1 MRVNIKSTQGEKNC
15 GPPDTCNLSTA
26 DCLATQTLRTGNT
39 NSQLEVAVSNH
50 KILRS
55 DTSVKVSS
63 LIELEK
69 RTPKCQS
76 LPMNRFEVST
86 SPQLEIQLD
95 FPSSFPTLG

>member
-1 MRVNIKSTQGEKNC
+1 MWATRYLQFVNRS
-15 GPPDTCNLSTA
+15 
-26 DCLATQTLRTGNT
+26 DCLATQTLRTGS
-39 NSQLEVAVSNH
+39 SQLELAVSNH

-69 RTPKCQS
+69 GAPKCQS

-86 SPQLEIQLD
+86 SPQLDFQLD
-95 FPSSFPTLG
+95 FPSSFPTQG